1 MDCVFDVDE
10 LGAPERRRSN
20 KQRHPGRLGHHH
32 PKTNGQLCCLSRV
45 TRHAGWPEHFG
56 AHFKRCGFTIDARD
70 TDNVGQ
76 RRQSHSTEHT
86 HAAIWKH
93 RRFEQVAQHASI
105 VDRCTNPKSGRHL
118 DDVAIDPMKHYP
130 LRCVFL
136 AWVWMATCL
145 PLMSVANERPGV
157 QSQSGNAFLSPSM
170 QAMQNDTMANP
181 ISLWLD
187 KGKTL
192 WNGNDRPSSCAQCH
206 GAIETHKTLANQFPK
221 WSSKYKK
228 LINLEDQIL
237 ECSQRTSKPYQN
249 LEDANVLALSALLH
263 QQSQFQPILL
273 RPQNEH
279 KEEWQKELNAG
290 AQLFIQRIGR
300 MNLACTHC
308 HDQNVGKKMQA
319 DIISPGHPTGF
330 PIFKMNWQ
338 SMGSIDRRI
347 RACYSGVQ
355 AEIPQAGSQDL
366 RQLELFLKLR
376 AEGMTLDGP
385 SMRR

>member
-20 KQRHPGRLGHHH
+20 KQRYPGRLGHHH

-118 DDVAIDPMKHYP
+118 DDVAIDPMTQYP

-170 QAMQNDTMANP
+170 QAMQNDTKA
-181 ISLWLD
+181 
-187 KGKTL
+187 
-192 WNGNDRPSSCAQCH
+192 
-206 GAIETHKTLANQFPK
+206 
-221 WSSKYKK
+221 
-228 LINLEDQIL
+228 
-237 ECSQRTSKPYQN
+237 KPYGTAMIDLRRARSAMAPLRPTRRLRIN
-249 LEDANVLALSALLH
+249 FPNGLLSIKNSSIWKTKYLNALSE
-263 QQSQFQPILL
+263 P
-273 RPQNEH
+273 
-279 KEEWQKELNAG
+279 LN
-290 AQLFIQRIGR
+290 LTKI
-300 MNLACTHC
+300 
-308 HDQNVGKKMQA
+308 
-319 DIISPGHPTGF
+319 
-330 PIFKMNWQ
+330 
-338 SMGSIDRRI
+338 
-347 RACYSGVQ
+347 
-355 AEIPQAGSQDL
+355 
-366 RQLELFLKLR
+366 
-376 AEGMTLDGP
+376 
-385 SMRR
+385 